1 MFFNKARWS
10 GGRKRPDRILPAN
23 EAGPRAG
30 RDFPAG
36 GLSFSIRT
44 ELFHPELVSSFLYI
58 FMMLISIFSVL
69 L

>member
-23 EAGPRAG
+23 GAGPRAG

-36 GLSFSIRT
+36 GLSFSYGQNYFT
-44 ELFHPELVSSFLYI
+44 LN
-58 FMMLISIFSVL
+58 
-69 L
+69 